1 MVWSDEFNDPAGTP
15 TNPANWT
22 HEIGDGTIN
31 ENPGWGN
38 SELQYYTNSTEN
50 SATDGDGNLVIT
62 TKESDEDLIC
72 YYGPCEY
79 TSARLISQYK
89 AEFAYGRIESRI
101 RVPQGD
107 GLWPAFWSLGT
118 DIAEVGWPQTGEI
131 DFMEFVGR
139 EPNEVFGTI
148 HGPGYSGGQS
158 FGNTYTFAEP
168 VPDNFH
174 DFAIEWEPDLIRWYV
189 DGIQYHTAV
198 PDNIAPN
205 EWVFNDP
212 FFLIFNTAV
221 GGNFGGPVGED
232 TTFPQEMVIDYV
244 RVYQGP
250 DTAERWE
257 ATFADNFEGW
267 QQVVVPFASLT
278 RSAEQPDGAPDDG
291 LNLDEIW
298 GYGFEL
304 PEGGTTSGTLLL
316 DQVRLELIP
325 PSTEITVMNL
335 NDSGSGS
342 LRQALEDIAIGGTI
356 TFEPALAGATI
367 ALTSGPLVPGSS
379 VTIDA
384 ADAPGISLD
393 GGGLYR
399 GFEIGAGLTVD
410 LSHLTVTNGYG
421 FQLAGGILNNGSL
434 TLDHVTVSNNAMTT
448 DGGDFWQGGGGIYN
462 GEGAA
467 LDLIDSTVANNTSGW
482 AGGGVFSFFNTTTT
496 IKRSTIS
503 GNVATDV
510 GGGMR
515 SLGNAEIV
523 NSTISGNESLAW
535 YGSAI
540 FVTDGVVNM
549 TNSTVAD
556 NVSPAG
562 APADLFVGT
571 FGDSSATLT
580 LTNTLVAGAQA
591 NCFIA
596 YFGGGTVTLAVD
608 HNNVFTNATCNP
620 GASDLVV
627 PDAGIEALADNGGPT
642 LTHALL
648 AGSPAIDTADDLAC
662 PTTDQRGVSRPQAAA
677 CDVGSFELEP

>member
-1 MVWSDEFNDPAGTP
+1 
-15 TNPANWT
+15 
-22 HEIGDGTIN
+22 
-31 ENPGWGN
+31 
-38 SELQYYTNSTEN
+38 
-50 SATDGDGNLVIT
+50 
-62 TKESDEDLIC
+62 
-72 YYGPCEY
+72 
-79 TSARLISQYK
+79 
-89 AEFAYGRIESRI
+89 
-101 RVPQGD
+101 
-107 GLWPAFWSLGT
+107 
-118 DIAEVGWPQTGEI
+118 
-131 DFMEFVGR
+131 
-139 EPNEVFGTI
+139 
-148 HGPGYSGGQS
+148 
-158 FGNTYTFAEP
+158 
-168 VPDNFH
+168 
-174 DFAIEWEPDLIRWYV
+174 
-189 DGIQYHTAV
+189 
-198 PDNIAPN
+198 
-205 EWVFNDP
+205 
-212 FFLIFNTAV
+212 
-221 GGNFGGPVGED
+221 
-232 TTFPQEMVIDYV
+232 
-244 RVYQGP
+244 
-250 DTAERWE
+250 
-257 ATFADNFEGW
+257 
-267 QQVVVPFASLT
+267 
-278 RSAEQPDGAPDDG
+278 
-291 LNLDEIW
+291 
-298 GYGFEL
+298 
-304 PEGGTTSGTLLL
+304 
-316 DQVRLELIP
+316 
-325 PSTEITVMNL
+325 
-335 NDSGSGS
+335 
-342 LRQALEDIAIGGTI
+342 
-356 TFEPALAGATI
+356 
-367 ALTSGPLVPGSS
+367 
-379 VTIDA
+379 
-384 ADAPGISLD
+384 
-393 GGGLYR
+393 
-399 GFEIGAGLTVD
+399 
-410 LSHLTVTNGYG
+410 
-421 FQLAGGILNNGSL
+421 
-434 TLDHVTVSNNAMTT
+434 MTT

-462 GEGAA
+462 GEGAT